1 LDKFFN
7 LSIDELVQND
17 FSVPKEIKLE
27 DKTANEKVLL
37 IYQLDGKF
45 KKVFYR
51 IIDRLLTKNKFQS
64 FFEQNIQIAK

>member
-1 LDKFFN
+1 MDKFFN

-17 FSVPKEIKLE
+17 FIVPKEIKLE

>member
-17 FSVPKEIKLE
+17 FIVPKEIKLE

-45 KKVFYR
+45 KKVFLPYY
-51 IIDRLLTKNKFQS
+51 
-64 FFEQNIQIAK
+64 

>member
-17 FSVPKEIKLE
+17 FIVPKEIKLE